1 MPRLRKPLSV
11 RDGIAPFS
19 RHPLRFRALKF
30 RRLFSP
36 CTFAGLVC
44 LLLLSGCAKRS
55 ISRSELRS
63 ATSEITAACQRATFR
78 KSEITIRPE
87 IASPGR
93 LPVDHIYVTLSNPS
107 QLAALRRAFS
117 SIARRHSLDLSES
130 SSEGITRFDFSFRGY
145 RTQSVHVVSPLPERS
160 FLAVPSSSRS
170 SGAPQ
175 LAIIIDDLGYDRAAD
190 ESVLALPFPLTV
202 SVIPHL
208 PLSADLAEEAYR
220 RGDEVLL
227 HLPMEPKGETKQEEI
242 ELRPGMPA
250 REVDS
255 ILSGMLETVPHAAG
269 VNNHEGSLATSD
281 PRLME
286 ALMPA
291 LRERHL
297 FFIDSRTSPSTV
309 AYATAERFGVRAA
322 SRKVF
327 LDDNLERSAILA
339 QLSQAA
345 SDAQRDG
352 SVIAIGHP
360 HPETITALADSLP
373 RLESLGFRLVFA
385 SDLAH

>member
-1 MPRLRKPLSV
+1 MRSC
-11 RDGIAPFS
+11 AS
-19 RHPLRFRALKF
+19 SF
-30 RRLFSP
+30 RRLFFP
-36 CTFAGLVC
+36 CAFAALFCV
-44 LLLLSGCAKRS
+44 LFLSGCAKKT

-63 ATSEITAACQRATFR
+63 VTSEITAACRRATFR

-87 IASPGR
+87 ILAPGR
-93 LPVDHIYVTLSNPS
+93 FPVDHIYITLTDPS
-107 QLAALRRAFS
+107 QLIALRRDLS

-130 SSEGITRFDFSFRGY
+130 SSEGIVRFDFSFHGN
-145 RTQSVHVVSPLPERS
+145 RTHSVHVISPLPDRS
-160 FLAVPSSSRS
+160 FLAVPSSPRS
-170 SGAPQ
+170 SRAPQ
-175 LAIIIDDLGYDRAAD
+175 LAIIIDDLGYDRSAD

-208 PLSADLAEEAYR
+208 PLSADLAEEAHR

-227 HLPMEPKGETKQEEI
+227 HLPMEPLGETKQEEI
-242 ELRPGMPA
+242 ELRPGMSAP
-250 REVDS
+250 EVDA
-255 ILSGMLETVPHAAG
+255 ILSGMLQTVPHAAG

-291 LRERHL
+291 LRARRL
-297 FFIDSRTSPSTV
+297 FFIDSRTTPSTV

-327 LDDNLERSAILA
+327 LDDNLARSAILA
-339 QLSQAA
+339 QLSLAA
-345 SDAQRDG
+345 SDAQRNG
-352 SVIAIGHP
+352 SAIAIGHP
-360 HPETITALADSLP
+360 HPETVAALADSLP

-385 SDLAH
+385 SDLVR